1 MKPPVNRRPLLFVT
15 LALMT
20 GIFAGG
26 LVSGNLLLTVILPT
40 ALAAVGL
47 ILLFGFKRSLLAAIC
62 LAFAF
67 GTAIFNLDFA
77 LSFGG
82 EAEGEYEV
90 EARVE
95 SVKDG
100 YFLADSLVFD
110 GTEYKGKARVYY
122 YGEVEEG
129 RTVKLTGTVSTL
141 EIDLFDTYSSSAFN
155 DGIFYEITP
164 ESEMVVGERK
174 FTFLEKVKKRITD
187 PMYEYMSAEDAG
199 IAAALVLGD
208 KGGLTAEDSETV
220 RGIGMSHVFA
230 VSGLHVGFLMGIVLF
245 IAKLLKL
252 RPFPTIVFSAVFL
265 LLYGFVTGF
274 PAGIKRAAIMSLLYM
289 AAPLFRRKSD
299 NVTTLSAACFA
310 ILVTNP
316 TELFDIGFIMSVSAV
331 AGIILFYKPIYSFL
345 AGKTPS
351 VVRKKL
357 SQALAL
363 TVSAN
368 VLLLPVCFNVFNTF
382 AIYMAISNLLIL
394 PLVTVAYTMLTAA
407 ALVTV
412 IFPFAGFLYYPSQF
426 PLMTVRVL
434 SKALYS
440 LPYAVLNVQSLG
452 VLTAFYIFAAVVL
465 CRLVKYPNY
474 VKSGIVSAA
483 SLVSLVTVLLI

>member
-40 ALAAVGL
+40 AIAAVGL
-47 ILLFGFKRSLLAAIC
+47 ILLIGFKRSLLAAIC
-62 LAFAF
+62 LAFAI

-90 EARVE
+90 EARVL
-95 SVKDG
+95 SVREG
-100 YFLADSLVFD
+100 YFLADSLVLD
-110 GTEYKGKARVYY
+110 GKEYKGKARVYY
-122 YGEVEEG
+122 YGEAEEG
-129 RTVKLTGTVSTL
+129 RKLKFTGRVSTL
-141 EIDLFDTYSSSAFN
+141 EIDFFDTYSASAFN
-155 DGIFYEITP
+155 DGIFYEIAP
-164 ESEMVVGERK
+164 ESEMVFGERK

-187 PMYEYMSAEDAG
+187 PMYKYMSAEDAG
-199 IAAALVLGD
+199 IAKALVLGD
-208 KGGLTAEDSETV
+208 KGGLNAEDAETV

-252 RPFPTIVFSAVFL
+252 RPFPTLVFSAVFL
-265 LLYGFVTGF
+265 LFYGFATGF

-299 NVTTLSAACFA
+299 NVTTLAAACFV

-316 TELFDIGFIMSVSAV
+316 VELFDIGFIMSVSAV
-331 AGIILFYKPIYSFL
+331 AGIILYYKPIYSFL
-345 AGKTPS
+345 AGKTTSP
-351 VVRKKL
+351 VRRKL
-357 SQALAL
+357 SQASAL

-368 VLLLPVCFNVFNTF
+368 VFLLPVCANVFNTF
-382 AIYMAISNLLIL
+382 AVYMIVSNLLIL

-434 SKALYS
+434 SEALYS

-452 VLTAFYIFAAVVL
+452 VLTAFYIFAAVVS

-474 VKSGIVSAA
+474 VKSGIVSAS
-483 SLVSLVTVLLI
+483 SLISLVTVLLI

>member
-1 MKPPVNRRPLLFVT
+1 
-15 LALMT
+15 MT

-62 LAFAF
+62 IAFAF

-100 YFLADSLVFD
+100 YFLADSLVFG

-164 ESEMVVGERK
+164 ESEMVFGERK

-299 NVTTLSAACFA
+299 NVTTLSAACFV
-310 ILVTNP
+310 ILVTDP

-331 AGIILFYKPIYSFL
+331 AGIILFYKSIYSFF

-382 AIYMAISNLLIL
+382 AVYMAISNLLIL
-394 PLVTVAYTMLTAA
+394 PLVTVAYTMLTVA
-407 ALVTV
+407 ALVTA

-426 PLMTVRVL
+426 PLITVRVL

-465 CRLVKYPNY
+465 SRLVKYPDY

-483 SLVSLVTVLLI
+483 SLISLVTVLLV

>member
-40 ALAAVGL
+40 AIAAVGL
-47 ILLFGFKRSLLAAIC
+47 ILLIGFKRSLLAAIC

-95 SVKDG
+95 LVKDG

-129 RTVKLTGTVSTL
+129 RTVKLTGIVSTL

-164 ESEMVVGERK
+164 ESEMVFGETK

-345 AGKTPS
+345 AWKTPS
-351 VVRKKL
+351 VVWRKL